1 MHKDLLKHILVLA
14 LCQSAI
20 ETKDRI
26 DVLDLDILSMYDQD
40 DLIQSVF
47 AEEEKIVELVF
58 VCHFLHW
65 V

>member
-58 VCHFLHW
+58 YLEI
-65 V
+65 